1 MSPASGEDLS
11 LSSGRPYHYFDDF
24 GWVYACA
31 YSALADEYCALHLAV
46 VPLRC
51 DQDSDPLLPLRQ
63 HETLDLGIVDVMIRL
78 VPFEVFELR
87 LEPDVASYLW
97 V

>member
-1 MSPASGEDLS
+1 MRPASWEDLP
-11 LSSGRPYHYFDDF
+11 LFSGRSYHYFDDF

-51 DQDSDPLLPLRQ
+51 DQGSAPLLPLQQR
-63 HETLDLGIVDVMIRL
+63 ETLDLGTVDAMIHL
-78 VPFEVFELR
+78 VPFEAFQPR